1 MIIEVNKL
9 VNQTL
14 RIARPIAMGAGRQPA
29 EGVNYAKPVDVD
41 FTLTVREGELKVV
54 GRFSTVLMET
64 CCRCLARFE
73 KRLDQEVDLLFIPRE
88 MMPDE
93 IDVEL
98 ADEDMNI
105 ASYVDKVDLAQV
117 IDEQVALSLP
127 MKILCSEECKGICPR
142 CGRDL
147 NQGEC
152 GCSVERVDER
162 LLVLKDIKKKM
173 FGGDG
178 ESQPGSEE

>member
-41 FTLTVREGELKVV
+41 FTVTVKDGELKLV

-64 CCRCLARFE
+64 CHRCLARFE

-88 MMPDE
+88 RMPDE

-105 ASYVDKVDLAQV
+105 ASYVDTVDLAQV
-117 IDEQVALSLP
+117 IDEQVALALP
-127 MKILCSEECKGICPR
+127 MKILCSEECRGICPT
-142 CGRDL
+142 CGKEL
-147 NQGEC
+147 NQGKCDC
-152 GCSVERVDER
+152 GVERVDER
-162 LLVLKDIKKKM
+162 LLVLRDIKRKM
-173 FGGDG
+173 FGEDE
-178 ESQPGSEE
+178 ESQAEPEE